1 MFDFLIRVASL
12 AVVAGAGWI
21 GGSIYPAPEQ
31 VTRAINAPALEQRA
45 IARLR
50 EVDWDALRARL
61 PEEDFAVISQR
72 AVSAATQAGAL
83 IEVERVDIATSDY
96 APADVAADFLPAS
109 VSAPAVTTAPVAPQA
124 PTAPGAALATTP
136 AAFESALSICPGMS
150 VSNAPATNAQRAVVN
165 YAPVVNVGGVALAAN
180 PTRGACLSSGYGP
193 RRSRT
198 HHGVDYHAAV
208 GGPILAAGDGTV
220 LELKYRDDYGNM
232 VLIDHGAGVY
242 TRYAHLSSFQQGL
255 AVGSRVRAGEQIGL
269 MGNTAGYPLP
279 IHLHYEVLQGDYN
292 TPRQSFGLAAANPFG
307 FAAP

>member
-12 AVVAGAGWI
+12 ALVAGAGWI
-21 GGSIYPAPEQ
+21 GGSIYPVPEQ

-61 PEEDFAVISQR
+61 PEEDFAAISQR
-72 AVSAATQAGAL
+72 AVSAATHAGAL
-83 IEVERVDIATSDY
+83 IEVERVDISTSDY
-96 APADVAADFLPAS
+96 AADAAADFIEAS
-109 VSAPAVTTAPVAPQA
+109 ARIAPAAAPAPAA
-124 PTAPGAALATTP
+124 PTAPSAPATAPAAA
-136 AAFESALSICPGMS
+136 AAFETALSLCPGMT
-150 VSNAPATNAQRAVVN
+150 VSNAPAASPQRAVLN
-165 YAPVVNVGGVALAAN
+165 YAPIVNVSGVSLAAN
-180 PTRGACLSSGYGP
+180 PTRGACLSSGFGP

-198 HHGVDYHAAV
+198 HRGVDYHASV
-208 GGPILAAGDGTV
+208 GGPILAAGDGV
-220 LELKYRDDYGNM
+220 VVEMKYRDDYGNM
-232 VLIDHGAGVY
+232 LLIDHGANVF

-255 AVGSRVRAGEQIGL
+255 SVGSRVRAGEQIGL

-307 FAAP
+307 FPAP